1 MRFGVDATGWL
12 NRRGFGRFTR
22 NAVARLVET
31 DAEAEYVLLA
41 DPATVNSGLPSKATI
56 RVVET
61 RRPPVEAASAGSRRS
76 VADLVRIVRTTRGE
90 KLDALLFPSLHT
102 WFPFPGAPTVVGIH
116 DTIADDMPELALP
129 RKRDRTMWQLKQ
141 RLAVRGA
148 RRVFAVSEASRSRVA
163 SRFGV
168 PPLSITVVAEAPDP
182 VFSPRSRAEIAEARA
197 TIGAPERYLLFA
209 GGISPHKDVVG
220 LVEAYAE
227 LDARVPDAPV
237 LVLVG
242 PLEEETF
249 ASTAGAVREQIGQ
262 HGLDGR
268 VLLPG
273 FVPDETLARLYSGAL
288 AFVSPSLGEG
298 FGLPAVEA
306 AACGAPLVLSDLP
319 AHRESMGDAAL
330 YVPPAERRSLTEAL
344 LCVLGDEELRRSL
357 GARARERVAAR
368 SWDAAAQ
375 ALAALLREAVR
386 T

>member
-31 DAEAEYVLLA
+31 DSEAEYVLLA
-41 DPATVNSGLPSKATI
+41 DPATADSGLPSKATI

-61 RRPPVEAASAGSRRS
+61 RRPPAEAASAGSRRS
-76 VADLVRIVRTTRGE
+76 VVDLVRIVRTTRGE

-102 WFPFPGAPTVVGIH
+102 WFPFPGAPTVVGVH
-116 DTIADDMPELALP
+116 DTIADDLPELALP
-129 RKRDRTMWQLKQ
+129 RRRERALWRLKQ
-141 RLAVRGA
+141 RLAVRA
-148 RRVFAVSEASRSRVA
+148 ADSVFTVSEASRASVA
-163 SRFGV
+163 SRLRLPLDSVRVV
-168 PPLSITVVAEAPDP
+168 PEAPDP
-182 VFSPRSRAEIAEARA
+182 VFSPRSPDEVAAARA
-197 TIGAPERYLLFA
+197 AIGAPERYFLFA
-209 GGISPHKDVVG
+209 GGISPHKDVTG
-220 LVEAYAE
+220 LVDAYAR
-227 LDARVPDAPV
+227 LVVGTPDAPA

-242 PLEEETF
+242 ALEGETF
-249 ASTAGAVREQIGQ
+249 ASAAVAVRERIGR
-262 HGLDGR
+262 HDLGGR

-273 FVPDETLARLYSGAL
+273 FVSDETLARLYTGAV

-330 YVPPAERRSLTEAL
+330 YVPPGGKAAL
-344 LCVLGDEELRRSL
+344 GDALHRVLGDEGLRRSL
-357 GARARERVAAR
+357 GTRARQRVRSR

-375 ALAALLREAVR
+375 ALAELLREAAR
-386 T
+386 P